1 MFWLIFIVITI
12 IMIIG
17 EIFPKQML
25 GLIIRYCPDDAL
37 VIGLF
42 LWIWKLLFIGFLIYH
57 FFFK

>member
-1 MFWLIFIVITI
+1 
-12 IMIIG
+12 MIIG